1 MWPIFLGF
9 PLLSLLSSGYN
20 LLVGGTSTWTISSQ
34 SYLNSVAFATGLCP
48 LVGRYGVRAGLA
60 AGMLCAS
67 LCTATSALHGGLMLY
82 NGGFTTGL
90 AALIL
95 IPILEHYSVPKR
107 REMKQYINLQD
118 MMTMN
123 ETASRTARGS
133 EGNETRKK

>member
-1 MWPIFLGF
+1 
-9 PLLSLLSSGYN
+9 
-20 LLVGGTSTWTISSQ
+20 
-34 SYLNSVAFATGLCP
+34 
-48 LVGRYGVRAGLA
+48 
-60 AGMLCAS
+60 MLCAS

-133 EGNETRKK
+133 EGNETRKKYGTTRSSGSTSSAQENTNEV